1 MKLNRLDSTTQHHS
15 ADSVERT
22 GHGVDEKVLRVEAAD
37 GLEGDRQR
45 SLQQE
50 IAEFDGKA
58 IGPFGGG
65 ERILASAREVAA
77 QLTSL
82 GAGAGVL
89 LKETV
94 ATGSRPKVD
103 DKA

>member
-1 MKLNRLDSTTQHHS
+1 MKLNRLDSTTQHHFAGS
-15 ADSVERT
+15 AERVP
-22 GHGVDEKVLRVEAAD
+22 HGVDEKVRRVEAAG

-50 IAEFDGKA
+50 VAEFAGTSLPPLEDG
-58 IGPFGGG
+58 
-65 ERILASAREVAA
+65 EQILSRAREVAA

-82 GAGAGVL
+82 GAGAEAL
-89 LKETV
+89 LRETV
-94 ATGSRPKVD
+94 VMGSLGKVD